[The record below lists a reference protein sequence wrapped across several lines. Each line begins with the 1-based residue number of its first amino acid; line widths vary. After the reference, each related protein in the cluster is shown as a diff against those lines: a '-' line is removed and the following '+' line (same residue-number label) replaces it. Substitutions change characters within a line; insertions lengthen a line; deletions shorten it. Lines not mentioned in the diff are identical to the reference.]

1 MVREGMREGGGRGK
15 MVMEG
20 ARGRRMV
27 RKDDK
32 GGVRRDEGEVGEGGG
47 ERGQD
52 GEEGSERG

>member
-47 ERGQD
+47 ERG
-52 GEEGSERG
+52 